1 MKMHYEINEFK
12 TLKYITAYPD
22 GYSKGKKYP
31 IIFFLHG
38 AGTRYILTAR
48 FLSGCKRMKMC
59 IQMLFIIYTIMKNYT
74 DKNM

>member
-31 IIFFLHG
+31 IIFFCTVREQG
-38 AGTRYILTAR
+38 I
-48 FLSGCKRMKMC
+48 F
-59 IQMLFIIYTIMKNYT
+59 
-74 DKNM
+74 